1 MRLVLAILLVAAPA
15 AANPVTIGAN
25 LGASQAKDAGIDANR
40 TMGVFGRL
48 GLADRVAGQ
57 LELSQMNGQ
66 PGIADDIKIGN
77 AAVLIDFAKGPLVP
91 LVLIGGG
98 LDRERWASATY
109 AHAEAG
115 LGLELRTRA
124 GFMVGA
130 DVRIGTRTLVE
141 QEKLL
146 ADAAGPRPYLYD
158 PSVLHEGE
166 YRSARVTVGVTF

>member
-1 MRLVLAILLVAAPA
+1 MRLVLAILFAAAPA

-25 LGASQAKDAGIDANR
+25 LGAAQAKDAGTDANR

-57 LELSQMNGQ
+57 LELMQMTGQ
-66 PGIADDIKIGN
+66 PTDDIKMGN
-77 AAVLIDFAKGPLVP
+77 ALLLIDFAKGPLVP
-91 LVLIGGG
+91 LVVLGGG
-98 LDRERWASATY
+98 LDRERFASATF

-115 LGLELRTRA
+115 LGLELRTSA

-130 DVRIGTRTLVE
+130 DVRIGTRTVVS
-141 QEKLL
+141 QQMVYY
-146 ADAAGPRPYLYD
+146 ANDNSSPWLYD
-158 PSVLHEGE
+158 PQTLHAGE

>member
-1 MRLVLAILLVAAPA
+1 MRLGLAILLAAAPA

-25 LGASQAKDAGIDANR
+25 LGASQAKDTMTDASR
-40 TMGVFGRL
+40 TLGVFGRL

-57 LELSQMNGQ
+57 LELTQMNGQ

-77 AAVLIDFAKGPLVP
+77 ALLVFDFATGPLVP
-91 LVLIGGG
+91 TIVLGGG
-98 LDRERWASATY
+98 LDREHWASSTF

-130 DVRIGTRTLVE
+130 DVRIGTRTLVS
-141 QEKLL
+141 QQVYY
-146 ADAAGPRPYLYD
+146 ADSGANPWLYD
-158 PSVLHEGE
+158 PATLHDGE
-166 YRSARVTVGVTF
+166 YRSARVTIGVTF